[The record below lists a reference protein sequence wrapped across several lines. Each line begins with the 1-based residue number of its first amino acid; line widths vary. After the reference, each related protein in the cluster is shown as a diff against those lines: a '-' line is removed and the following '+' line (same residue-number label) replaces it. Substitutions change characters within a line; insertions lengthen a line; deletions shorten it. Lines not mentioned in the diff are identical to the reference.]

1 MGRVAYGRI
10 APNEDLVQSV
20 EKLCLM
26 QGFRNAFVRG
36 GLGSLVDACLG
47 TSSGQCQQI
56 RGPAIE
62 IVSIAGEVRTDENG
76 VVAAA
81 LAGVVAD
88 TSGNV
93 YGGPFIAG
101 ANSVCMTF
109 EVTLEEWLPESAPS
123 QPEVHPTI
131 DGNS

>member
-10 APNEDLVQSV
+10 APNEDLVQAV
-20 EKLCLM
+20 EKLCLL

-47 TSSGQCQQI
+47 MSNGQCQQI

-109 EVTLEEWLPESAPS
+109 EVTLEEWLPEGPPGHS
-123 QPEVHPTI
+123 EVHPTI
-131 DGNS
+131 ESKP